1 MHHNHNQW
9 GKVMQ
14 GGLEQ
19 LRRYAAAASAPA
31 KRSKFSPKLY
41 TSACSFIHS
50 GHFTRFSVHIKLY
63 TLPPFQRAI
72 QKMVCTHFHS
82 NENLATDKA
91 GRFKLSRE
99 KVKWQKEE
107 ILTKI
112 SRRGETQWRRGK
124 SAFSAASR
132 RDRRGGTEFRCLK
145 ACAGLCLRRDI
156 YCTVNSIQCIVYET
170 ILYSE

>member
-19 LRRYAAAASAPA
+19 LRRYAAAAAAAASAPA

-91 GRFKLSRE
+91 
-99 KVKWQKEE
+99 
-107 ILTKI
+107 
-112 SRRGETQWRRGK
+112 
-124 SAFSAASR
+124 AASSYAEKKWNDKKR
-132 RDRRGGTEFRCLK
+132 KYWRKSPEEEKPNGGEGRVHLARPPDETEEVEPSFDAWRPAP
-145 ACAGLCLRRDI
+145 ACAWDEI
-156 YCTVNSIQCIVYET
+156 YTAQWTVYNV
-170 ILYSE
+170 